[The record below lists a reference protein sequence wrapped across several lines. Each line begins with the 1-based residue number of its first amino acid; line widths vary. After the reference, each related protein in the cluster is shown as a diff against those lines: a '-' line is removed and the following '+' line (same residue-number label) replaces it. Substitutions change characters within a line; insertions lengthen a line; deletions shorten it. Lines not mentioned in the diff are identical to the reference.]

1 MKSCCCPQSLS
12 FHSLEILERTTF
24 WHSDRLSAEKKCE
37 QSVSSPQICISLLMV
52 CTGIGHTIVAMAD
65 PKAPDLLTLR
75 SEEYTIGLVTAL
87 SEERA
92 AVEVMLDEEHS
103 EPAHYSKTHTDHN
116 SYSWGRIGKHN
127 VVLASLPNQA
137 VGKVEANTVAMSM
150 ITIFPSIRV
159 GLMIGVGGGVPSQD
173 YDIRLGDIVVSIP
186 FERAPG
192 VVQYDLGREELING
206 QRRFV
211 ERGILN
217 KPPRSL
223 LNAISALRAEHMRR
237 GESRVNSII
246 ADVFRQRPRMKKKK
260 TRFGLAFSDQGAE
273 NDVLFPA
280 TYPHASPNSDCSSCG
295 REELVWRDPR
305 EDDGPFIH
313 YGIIASGDRVIK
325 DAQVRDQI
333 ANRIKDNTGGDC
345 LCFEMEA
352 AGLMDGFPCLV
363 IRGVSDYSDTHKN
376 WRWQGYAS
384 MTAAAFAKG
393 LLSKV
398 NIQEVY
404 SADKAGEVVER

>member
-1 MKSCCCPQSLS
+1 MRPECKQPANLHFAADHFYRQQD
-12 FHSLEILERTTF
+12 T
-24 WHSDRLSAEKKCE
+24 A
-37 QSVSSPQICISLLMV
+37 
-52 CTGIGHTIVAMAD
+52 IVAMAA
-65 PKAPDLLTLR
+65 PNAPDPPTLL

-87 SEERA
+87 PTERV
-92 AVEVMLDEEHS
+92 AVEVMFDKEHS
-103 EPAHYSKTHTDHN
+103 EPAHYYKAYMDHN

-127 VVLASLPNQA
+127 VVLASLPDQA

-150 ITIFPSIRV
+150 ITTFPSIRV
-159 GLMIGVGGGVPSQD
+159 GLMIGIGGGVPSED

-223 LNAISALRAEHMRR
+223 LNAIGALRAEHMRL

-246 ADVFRQRPRMKKKK
+246 ADIFRQRPRMKIK
-260 TRFGLAFSDQGAE
+260 TRFGPAFSDQGAE

-280 TYPHASPNSDCSSCG
+280 TYPHASPNSDYSSCG
-295 REELVWRDPR
+295 PEESVCRDPR

-325 DAQVRDQI
+325 DAQIRDQI

-345 LCFEMEA
+345 LCFKMEA

-363 IRGVSDYSDTHKN
+363 IRGISDYSDTHKN
-376 WRWQGYAS
+376 WRW
-384 MTAAAFAKG
+384 
-393 LLSKV
+393 
-398 NIQEVY
+398 
-404 SADKAGEVVER
+404 

>member
-246 ADVFRQRPRMKKKK
+246 ADVFRQRPRMKKK
-260 TRFGLAFSDQGAE
+260 RPGLG
-273 NDVLFPA
+273 
-280 TYPHASPNSDCSSCG
+280 
-295 REELVWRDPR
+295 
-305 EDDGPFIH
+305 
-313 YGIIASGDRVIK
+313 
-325 DAQVRDQI
+325 
-333 ANRIKDNTGGDC
+333 
-345 LCFEMEA
+345 
-352 AGLMDGFPCLV
+352 
-363 IRGVSDYSDTHKN
+363 
-376 WRWQGYAS
+376 
-384 MTAAAFAKG
+384 
-393 LLSKV
+393 
-398 NIQEVY
+398 
-404 SADKAGEVVER
+404 